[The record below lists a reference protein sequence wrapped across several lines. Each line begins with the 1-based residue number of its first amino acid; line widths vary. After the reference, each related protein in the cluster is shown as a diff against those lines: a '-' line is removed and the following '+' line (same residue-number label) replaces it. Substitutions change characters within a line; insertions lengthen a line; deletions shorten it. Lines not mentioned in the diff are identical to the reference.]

1 MPLFKKKKKIEDEI
15 PEAPEFL
22 EFPEVEQYKSE
33 EDIPDFP
40 TGKEPIHRIKDWD
53 KKEMGR
59 IRKLPSRM
67 TKQIKTKKT
76 TATGKPGSKALF
88 IKVEKFKEIV
98 ASIEMISRKIEEL
111 EDIAQKIK
119 QIKSKEDSEIA
130 DWDEQLNEIKT
141 RLKRIEESLESKI

>member
-1 MPLFKKKKKIEDEI
+1 MPLFKKKKKIEEEI

-40 TGKEPIHRIKDWD
+40 TGKEPIQRIKDWN
-53 KKEMGR
+53 KKEMGK

-67 TKQIKTKKT
+67 TKQIKTKTT
-76 TATGKPGSKALF
+76 TATGKPRSKALF

-98 ASIEMISRKIEEL
+98 ASIEMISRKIGEL

-141 RLKRIEESLESKI
+141 RLERIEGSLESKI

>member
-1 MPLFKKKKKIEDEI
+1 MPLFKKKKKIGDEI

-40 TGKEPIHRIKDWD
+40 TGKEPIHRIKDWN
-53 KKEMGR
+53 KKEMR
-59 IRKLPSRM
+59 KIRKLPSRM

-76 TATGKPGSKALF
+76 EVAGKPRSKALF

-98 ASIEMISRKIEEL
+98 ASIEMMSRKIGEL

-119 QIKSKEDSEIA
+119 LVKSKEDSEIA

-141 RLKRIEESLESKI
+141 RLERIEESLESKI

>member
-40 TGKEPIHRIKDWD
+40 TGKEPIHRIKEWD
-53 KKEMGR
+53 KKERGR

-67 TKQIKTKKT
+67 TKQIKIKKT
-76 TATGKPGSKALF
+76 TATDKPRSKALF

-98 ASIEMISRKIEEL
+98 ASIEMISRKIGEL

-141 RLKRIEESLESKI
+141 RLERIEESLESKI

>member
-40 TGKEPIHRIKDWD
+40 TGKEPIHRIKEWE
-53 KKEMGR
+53 KKERGR

-67 TKQIKTKKT
+67 TKQIKIKKT
-76 TATGKPGSKALF
+76 TATDKPRSKALF

-98 ASIEMISRKIEEL
+98 ASIEMISRKIGEL

-141 RLKRIEESLESKI
+141 RLERIEESLESKI